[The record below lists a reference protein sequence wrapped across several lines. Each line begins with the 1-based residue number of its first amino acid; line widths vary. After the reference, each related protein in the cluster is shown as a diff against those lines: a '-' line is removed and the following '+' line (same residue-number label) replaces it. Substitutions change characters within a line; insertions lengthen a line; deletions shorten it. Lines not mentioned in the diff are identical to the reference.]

1 MPAANI
7 NYSTFKYN
15 EKTLTG
21 HVVREVELS
30 GAIRVSFNDGFNTI
44 KYSITPDE
52 TILKYVVRVT
62 KEPGD
67 YDVNT
72 GEVLHYSTNIS
83 PNKATEITLTVD
95 SNTFKEGDGMYRISM
110 YAWNGVA
117 WDHTYLFVC
126 SDGYFFIPADSDG
139 LEVYSDSELTSYN

>member
-30 GAIRVSFNDGFNTI
+30 GAVRVSFNDGFNTI

-110 YAWNGVA
+110 YA
-117 WDHTYLFVC
+117 
-126 SDGYFFIPADSDG
+126 
-139 LEVYSDSELTSYN
+139 